1 MRRKIGRS
9 VANQPDDPAA
19 AGNPSTEA
27 PSWFAEVPGTIR
39 VEHVGAA
46 LREYFRRYATS
57 DSDVDSAEL
66 IVAEL
71 VANVQRHARGSASF
85 HLDWRGRRP
94 RLLVLDGGPG
104 FQGPLCSTLPTD
116 LYAESGRGL
125 AIVRALAVETEFGN
139 RPDGGGFASV
149 TLPVER
155 SLDRP

>member
-1 MRRKIGRS
+1 M
-9 VANQPDDPAA
+9 ANQPDDPAA
-19 AGNPSTEA
+19 AGNPSAEA
-27 PSWFAEVPGTIR
+27 RSWFAEVPGTIR
-39 VEHVGAA
+39 VEHVSAA
-46 LREYFRRYATS
+46 LREYFCRYATS
-57 DSDVDSAEL
+57 DSDVDAAEL

-71 VANVQRHARGSASF
+71 VANVQRHANGSASF
-85 HLDWRGRRP
+85 HVDWRGRRP

-104 FQGPLCSTLPTD
+104 FQGALCSTLPTD
-116 LYAESGRGL
+116 PYAESGRGL

>member
-9 VANQPDDPAA
+9 MANQPDDPAA

-39 VEHVGAA
+39 VEHVSAA

-71 VANVQRHARGSASF
+71 VANVQRHANGAASF

-104 FQGPLCSTLPTD
+104 FRGPLCSMLPD
-116 LYAESGRGL
+116 PFAESGRGL

-139 RPDGGGFASV
+139 RPAGGGFASV

-155 SLDRP
+155 SLDRT